1 MVIAPARTGTDN
13 NSKIIVK
20 IIAQTKR
27 GTRSSLIPVDRILM
41 IVEIK
46 LIALMI
52 EDIPAKWSEKIAR
65 SIDAPL

>member
-46 LIALMI
+46 LIAPMI